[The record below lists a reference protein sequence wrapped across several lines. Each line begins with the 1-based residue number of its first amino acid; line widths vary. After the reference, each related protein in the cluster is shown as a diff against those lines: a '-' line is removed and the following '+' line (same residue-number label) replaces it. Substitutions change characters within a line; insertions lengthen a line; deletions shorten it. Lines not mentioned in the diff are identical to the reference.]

1 MRQRDAEELS
11 RSAVGV
17 LGAFQDFVRRPV
29 GQGDAVDVAAQAKHV
44 QHRCAGVADEAHRR
58 VGHGRDLADG
68 KTLRRRRQRR
78 VAVGGDELIERRE
91 DLRRMLYG
99 RAFAPAP
106 EASTEALLFQQDLIV
121 QTDGRRRRELA
132 LMFRLRRRA
141 RGRDEILDH
150 RPPSRWQRFD
160 LRGGE
165 QFLHLLLGVRRRRQR
180 RRCEEDYREEASPK
194 SYPHAAPKWLIDRM
208 VRDLPYHRTSDFR
221 RRTRLADRNPSDR
234 KAAAVAVMQRQ
245 GDRAL
250 AVDQPDPQR
259 IITGDEVIEFDL
271 RVDVIDFSSDPLA

>member
-1 MRQRDAEELS
+1 MDRLAVAHRPVGAIDRDEVHERLDVEIKPIADQIHPPVMRQRDAEELS

-106 EASTEALLFQQDLIV
+106 EASPEALLFQQDLIV
-121 QTDGRRRRELA
+121 QTDGR
-132 LMFRLRRRA
+132 
-141 RGRDEILDH
+141 
-150 RPPSRWQRFD
+150 
-160 LRGGE
+160 
-165 QFLHLLLGVRRRRQR
+165 
-180 RRCEEDYREEASPK
+180 
-194 SYPHAAPKWLIDRM
+194 
-208 VRDLPYHRTSDFR
+208 
-221 RRTRLADRNPSDR
+221 
-234 KAAAVAVMQRQ
+234 
-245 GDRAL
+245 
-250 AVDQPDPQR
+250 
-259 IITGDEVIEFDL
+259 
-271 RVDVIDFSSDPLA
+271 